1 MTGQRVGVDHR
12 LFPAERRHGDKLLT
26 LSTCS
31 YEQENYRTVVYARRV
46 REGESSTVDIA
57 QAEVNPDPVMPGD
70 N

>member
-1 MTGQRVGVDHR
+1 MSRRITVPWCM
-12 LFPAERRHGDKLLT
+12 PAG
-26 LSTCS
+26 
-31 YEQENYRTVVYARRV
+31 V

>member
-1 MTGQRVGVDHR
+1 M
-12 LFPAERRHGDKLLT
+12 T